1 MIPTVLVMV
10 LIVLVMWYMSR
21 KPESFADYPGDDL
34 PYNPSSDPF
43 KYSNAGDVGYI
54 GEDPVDIRIV
64 IVKNWLSQTR
74 SGVQF
79 VRIDNVKI
87 NGNISLCTFVFLDDS
102 TVPFAYQVVA
112 TIQMGRIFPTL
123 LSAKIVPGPVD
134 ITNGLASSKFTQGL
148 TQTAETEQNVAAAV
162 KDALNSQY
170 PGAMYEF
177 VTTHSLTNQGGTI
190 FSASM
195 SFMNTSDFPVA
206 SDVTATVDMSKC
218 PPSVVGLAVASK
230 TLSANQPGGPT
241 NVATVYEGVTPFTN
255 ETGFPYAAYTS
266 IQQAAAPDLVSI
278 KNYDAQLVNAA
289 GISSY
294 K

>member
-10 LIVLVMWYMSR
+10 LIVLVMWYMIR

-74 SGVQF
+74 KGVQF
-79 VRIDNVKI
+79 VRVDNI
-87 NGNISLCTFVFLDDS
+87 NIQGSTSVCTFVFLDDS

-112 TIQMGRIFPTL
+112 TVQMGRIFPTL
-123 LSAKIVPGPVD
+123 LSAEIQPGPVD

-148 TQTAETEQNVAAAV
+148 TQSAETEQNIAAAI
-162 KDALNSQY
+162 KDALNGQY

-177 VTTHSLTNQGGTI
+177 VTTHSLTNQGHI
-190 FSASM
+190 YSASM
-195 SFMNTSDFPVA
+195 SFMDTSDFPVA
-206 SDVTATVDMSKC
+206 SDVTASVDTSVC
-218 PPSVVGLAVASK
+218 PPKVIGLAVANK

-241 NVATVYEGVTPFTN
+241 NVATVYDGIVPFTG